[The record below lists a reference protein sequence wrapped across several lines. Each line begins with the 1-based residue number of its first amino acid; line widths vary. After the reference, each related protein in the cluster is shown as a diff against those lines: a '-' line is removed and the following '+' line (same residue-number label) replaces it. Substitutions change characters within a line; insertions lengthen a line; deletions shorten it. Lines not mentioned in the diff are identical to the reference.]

1 MSGADMI
8 IWVNFSL
15 LTLLCLSAVAIL
27 LVRHL
32 FAVAALTGAFS
43 LLAAGLFVALDAVDV
58 AFTEAAVGAGISTV
72 LMLGTLALTSRR
84 ERIAPKFSPTAFV
97 VVLMTGAALI
107 YATSD
112 MPAFGDPKA
121 PGLVHV
127 VPTYIEGSEKDLV
140 IPNIVTSVLAS
151 YRGYD
156 TLGEVA
162 VIFTAGIGVM
172 FLLGL
177 RREDEDDEGTVRR
190 GAGRLPDDD
199 DDDNDGEGGAT

>member
-15 LTLLCLSAVAIL
+15 LTMLCLSAVAIL

>member
-15 LTLLCLSAVAIL
+15 LTMLCLSAVAIL

-127 VPTYIEGSEKDLV
+127 VPTYIQGSEKDLV

-190 GAGRLPDDD
+190 GAGRLPDND

>member
-1 MSGADMI
+1 MSGAEAI
-8 IWVNFSL
+8 TWINFSL
-15 LTLLCLSAVAIL
+15 LTMLCLSAVAIL

-43 LLAAGLFVALDAVDV
+43 LLAAGLLVALDAVDV

-84 ERIAPKFSPTAFV
+84 ESIAPRFSPTAFV
-97 VVLMTGAALI
+97 VVLVTGAALI

-112 MPAFGDPKA
+112 MPTFGDPKA

-127 VPTYIEGSEKDLV
+127 VPTYIEGSENDLV

-199 DDDNDGEGGAT
+199 DDDGEGDAA

>member
-1 MSGADMI
+1 MSGADMV

-15 LTLLCLSAVAIL
+15 LTMLCLSAVAIL

-84 ERIAPKFSPTAFV
+84 EKITPSFSPVALV
-97 VVLMTGAALI
+97 VVLVTGAALI

-112 MPAFGDPKA
+112 MPVFGDPNA
-121 PGLVHV
+121 PGHVHV
-127 VPTYIEGSEKDLV
+127 VPDYIEGSEKDLV

-177 RREDEDDEGTVRR
+177 RREDEDDEGTVRKNR
-190 GAGRLPDDD
+190 RPGGRPLDE
-199 DDDNDGEGGAT
+199 EGDEA